1 MDQELFLLDEP
12 SAALDDTALSNLRGL
27 LKKWKKSGKTVIIA
41 EHQLYYFLDLVDA
54 VYYFSPDG
62 RINRYSKAEFLQ
74 LSPFIYKKLSL
85 RARQKAD
92 LMILPLLEKAKNENP
107 QLYKWEKVR
116 YPKNSRKNPLFFIPE
131 YNLASGEIYTLIG
144 ANGSG
149 KSTLLRVLSGLLPAK
164 GNWHFINGRNKKF
177 SGLKK
182 EVFLLSQEV
191 KYQFFKASVEQEIGA
206 VIPRKRIDKAKQTDF
221 YLQSLRLLD
230 KKKVSPLNLSGGE
243 KQRLGI
249 ALALASEKPILLLDE
264 PTSALDFASMIETAQ
279 LLRAHADGR
288 LIIITSHDKE
298 FIAVVSDAIL
308 RLKEGH
314 LYPPI
319 PLKEWKNS
327 F

>member
-1 MDQELFLLDEP
+1 M
-12 SAALDDTALSNLRGL
+12 
-27 LKKWKKSGKTVIIA
+27 
-41 EHQLYYFLDLVDA
+41 
-54 VYYFSPDG
+54 
-62 RINRYSKAEFLQ
+62 
-74 LSPFIYKKLSL
+74 
-85 RARQKAD
+85 
-92 LMILPLLEKAKNENP
+92 
-107 QLYKWEKVR
+107 
-116 YPKNSRKNPLFFIPE
+116 
-131 YNLASGEIYTLIG
+131 
-144 ANGSG
+144 
-149 KSTLLRVLSGLLPAK
+149 
-164 GNWHFINGRNKKF
+164 
-177 SGLKK
+177 
-182 EVFLLSQEV
+182 